1 MEQIRQEQDS
11 AYDTAQQD
19 GENHVGKIRCLGYEI
34 AQEMIRVGRVPEEEN
49 HIGRSLRKD
58 FHGLDDRELQRL
70 VLLSQFGEQYRR
82 STVERQ
88 DAAHID
94 DAVSEAAVAQCRGY
108 LV

>member
-1 MEQIRQEQDS
+1 MIDKQ
-11 AYDTAQQD
+11 
-19 GENHVGKIRCLGYEI
+19 EI
-34 AQEMIRVGRVPEEEN
+34 AAFSRQYEQMRLEIAKEMICVGRVPEEEN

-58 FHGLDDRELQRL
+58 FHGLDDRKLQRL

-88 DAAHID
+88 TAAHID
-94 DAVSEAAVAQCRGY
+94 DAVSEAVVAQCRGY